1 MKLPACSYC
10 IPLADES
17 LGHEDLWSGETGQ
30 TEETCRPWL
39 LEEKGG
45 CRATKCLARG
55 GRSGMLCI
63 QPPSLL
69 HPRAGSFSCTQ
80 YSSIFIGKGQPY
92 KTRFLQPHLSFFLPP
107 ELRVIKIE
115 NKAHRTC
122 QFPVQ
127 IICQKAKASVL
138 FLQKGMRN
146 VPILGQET
154 INEAEIMEDH
164 SKILHGFKIFPLA
177 FVTLKK
183 VEFYVRNRQQ
193 NKDIYVLV
201 LSLP

>member
-17 LGHEDLWSGETGQ
+17 LGHEDLWSAETGQ
-30 TEETCRPWL
+30 TEETCRSWL

-55 GRSGMLCI
+55 GRAGMLCL

-69 HPRAGSFSCTQ
+69 HQRAGCC
-80 YSSIFIGKGQPY
+80 SIFIGKGQPY
-92 KTRFLQPHLSFFLPP
+92 KIRSLRPHLSFFLRQ
-107 ELRVIKIE
+107 ELHVIKIE

-122 QFPVQ
+122 QFPTQ
-127 IICQKAKASVL
+127 IIRQKGKASVL
-138 FLQKGMRN
+138 FLQKYMWN

-164 SKILHGFKIFPLA
+164 SKILHGFKILPLA